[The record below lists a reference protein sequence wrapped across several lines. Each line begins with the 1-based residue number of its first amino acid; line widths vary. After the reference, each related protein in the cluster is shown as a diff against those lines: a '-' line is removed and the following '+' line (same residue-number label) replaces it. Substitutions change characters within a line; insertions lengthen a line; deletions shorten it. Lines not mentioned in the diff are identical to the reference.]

1 MVECMTFEALNDEKT
16 GAVVGTPRTG
26 VSRAV
31 KWLVCLVLAMM
42 CALWIT
48 PYALAEGEGTLTEN
62 ITDPQN
68 LLGSNASSVSDKI
81 KETKEQTGTTVRLLY
96 VESFGTEVKPV
107 EWATGVLESLSPKPN
122 TVLLAV
128 ASGDG
133 KLVVVASSN
142 SDEWLR
148 NKKTVEALSEA
159 ATDKLAKSGAQDWSG
174 AAIAMMD
181 EIMLLKKT
189 STSSSLTVVGIIGLI
204 CAVVLLA
211 VGAVLIVLRNRK
223 RHKEAE
229 LDAERAAA
237 GKRTRANRR
246 RRAGEPTGRPAG
258 KSSRKTGEKRKG
270 GAAHGNRHGRRGRK
284 DKTVAESAVENV
296 TGAVIEAGGLAD
308 EARNDAVAG
317 VAGVTADAAETAAE
331 VAKVAGNAVGTVA
344 ENVSEPI
351 VDDSSRFMPASEQPA
366 ESSEGLSEATPAEA
380 IQESADTADTTV
392 EQSPSADAPEP
403 ESEPESEPEPAS
415 EPAPAAEPDPIP
427 EPEPESAPAVPEP
440 APAAPEPAPAA
451 EGEAKRKHPKFGLFK
466 KKPGARGESDD
477 ENAAKGRRKRKRRNE
492 DGDDES
498 VDARSAASDESEP
511 RFHAGDSF
519 MPGDGSVDQSVSDD
533 IEAMFA
539 KPFIPG
545 TRRSDGDDA
554 DSE

>member
-26 VSRAV
+26 VSQAV

-81 KETKEQTGTTVRLLY
+81 KETKEQTGATVRLLY

-284 DKTVAESAVENV
+284 DKKATESAVENV

-308 EARNDAVAG
+308 EAWNDAVSG
-317 VAGVTADAAETAAE
+317 VAGVTAEAAETAAETAAE
-331 VAKVAGNAVGTVA
+331 VAKFAGDAVGTVA
-344 ENVSEPI
+344 ENDSEPI
-351 VDDSSRFMPASEQPA
+351 ADDSSRFMPASEQPA

-380 IQESADTADTTV
+380 SQESADTADTTV
-392 EQSPSADAPEP
+392 EQSPSADTPEP
-403 ESEPESEPEPAS
+403 ESESEPEPDP
-415 EPAPAAEPDPIP
+415 EPAPAAEPDPT
-427 EPEPESAPAVPEP
+427 PEP
-440 APAAPEPAPAA
+440 APAAPEPASAA

-498 VDARSAASDESEP
+498 GDARSAASDESEP

-545 TRRSDGDDA
+545 TRRFDGDDA

>member
-16 GAVVGTPRTG
+16 GAVVGTPRTPRTG
-26 VSRAV
+26 VSQAV

-81 KETKEQTGTTVRLLY
+81 KETKEQTGATVRLLY

-107 EWATGVLESLSPKPN
+107 EWASGVLESLSPKPN

-148 NKKTVEALSEA
+148 NKKSMEALSEA

-189 STSSSLTVVGIIGLI
+189 STSSSLTIAGIIGLI
-204 CAVVLLA
+204 CAVVLLI
-211 VGAVLIVLRNRK
+211 VSAVLIVLRNRK
-223 RHKEAE
+223 RHKEAK
-229 LDAERAAA
+229 LDEERAAA

-246 RRAGEPTGRPAG
+246 RHAGESAG
-258 KSSRKTGEKRKG
+258 GSSGKDRKRGEKRKG
-270 GAAHGNRHGRRGRK
+270 GSAHGNRHGRKGRR
-284 DKTVAESAVENV
+284 DKKAIGQAAENTAE
-296 TGAVIEAGGLAD
+296 TMIGTIAEAGESVD
-308 EARNDAVAG
+308 EARNEAIAGAAASAVEATAG
-317 VAGVTADAAETAAE
+317 VAELAGNAAETAAE
-331 VAKVAGNAVGTVA
+331 HAAETTVQA
-344 ENVSEPI
+344 EAEPI
-351 VDDSSRFMPASEQPA
+351 ADDSSRFMPENEQLVESA
-366 ESSEGLSEATPAEA
+366 EPSEAQPEMTFPDA
-380 IQESADTADTTV
+380 IQESADTAV
-392 EQSPSADAPEP
+392 EEPEPNPELKPEPAPEP
-403 ESEPESEPEPAS
+403 EPATAPESEPEP
-415 EPAPAAEPDPIP
+415 EP
-427 EPEPESAPAVPEP
+427 
-440 APAAPEPAPAA
+440 
-451 EGEAKRKHPKFGLFK
+451 KRKHSKFGLFK
-466 KKPGARGESDD
+466 KKSGARGESDD
-477 ENAAKGRRKRKRRNE
+477 ESAAKGRRKRKRRNDE
-492 DGDDES
+492 DEDDES
-498 VDARSAASDESEP
+498 VQPEEPGESEP

-519 MPGDGSVDQSVSDD
+519 MPGDGSVDQAVSDD

-539 KPFIPG
+539 KPFVPG
-545 TRRSDGDDA
+545 TRRFDGNDGNDGNNA
-554 DSE
+554 DSQNN

>member
-16 GAVVGTPRTG
+16 GAVVGTPRTPRTG
-26 VSRAV
+26 VSQAV

-81 KETKEQTGTTVRLLY
+81 KETKEQTGATVRLLY

-107 EWATGVLESLSPKPN
+107 EWASGVLESLSPKPN

-148 NKKTVEALSEA
+148 NKKSMEALSEA

-189 STSSSLTVVGIIGLI
+189 STSSSLTIAGIIGLI
-204 CAVVLLA
+204 CAVVLLI
-211 VGAVLIVLRNRK
+211 VSAVLIVLRNRK
-223 RHKEAE
+223 RHKEAK
-229 LDAERAAA
+229 LDEERAAA

-246 RRAGEPTGRPAG
+246 RHAGESAG
-258 KSSRKTGEKRKG
+258 GSSGKDRKRGEKRKG
-270 GAAHGNRHGRRGRK
+270 GSAHGNRHGRKGRR
-284 DKTVAESAVENV
+284 DKKAIGQAAENTAE
-296 TGAVIEAGGLAD
+296 TMIGTIAEAGESVD
-308 EARNDAVAG
+308 EARNEAIAGAAASAVEATAG
-317 VAGVTADAAETAAE
+317 VAELAGNAAETAAE
-331 VAKVAGNAVGTVA
+331 HAAETTVQA
-344 ENVSEPI
+344 EAEPI
-351 VDDSSRFMPASEQPA
+351 ADDSSRFMPENEQLVESA
-366 ESSEGLSEATPAEA
+366 EPSEAQPEMTFPDA
-380 IQESADTADTTV
+380 IQESADTAV
-392 EQSPSADAPEP
+392 EEPEPNPELEPEPAPEP
-403 ESEPESEPEPAS
+403 EPATAPESEPEP
-415 EPAPAAEPDPIP
+415 EP
-427 EPEPESAPAVPEP
+427 
-440 APAAPEPAPAA
+440 
-451 EGEAKRKHPKFGLFK
+451 KRKHSKFGLFK
-466 KKPGARGESDD
+466 KKSGARGESDD
-477 ENAAKGRRKRKRRNE
+477 ESAAKGRRKRKRRNDE
-492 DGDDES
+492 DEDDES
-498 VDARSAASDESEP
+498 VQPEEPGESEP
-511 RFHAGDSF
+511 RFHVGDSF

-539 KPFIPG
+539 KPFVPG
-545 TRRSDGDDA
+545 TRRFDGNDGNDGNNA
-554 DSE
+554 DSQNN

>member
-16 GAVVGTPRTG
+16 GAVVGTPRTPRTG
-26 VSRAV
+26 VSQAV
-31 KWLVCLVLAMM
+31 KWLVCLVLVMM

-81 KETKEQTGTTVRLLY
+81 KETKEQTGATVRLLY

-107 EWATGVLESLSPKPN
+107 EWASGVLESLSPKPN

-148 NKKTVEALSEA
+148 NKKSMEALSEA

-189 STSSSLTVVGIIGLI
+189 STSSSLTIAGIIGLI
-204 CAVVLLA
+204 CAVVLLI
-211 VGAVLIVLRNRK
+211 VSAVLIVLRNRK
-223 RHKEAE
+223 RHKEAK
-229 LDAERAAA
+229 LDEERAAA

-246 RRAGEPTGRPAG
+246 RHAGESAG
-258 KSSRKTGEKRKG
+258 GSSGKDRKRGEKRKG
-270 GAAHGNRHGRRGRK
+270 GSAHGNRHGRKGRR
-284 DKTVAESAVENV
+284 DKKVIGQAAENTAE
-296 TGAVIEAGGLAD
+296 TMIGTIAEAGESVD
-308 EARNDAVAG
+308 EARNEAIAGAAASAVEATAG
-317 VAGVTADAAETAAE
+317 VAELAGNAAETAAE
-331 VAKVAGNAVGTVA
+331 HAAETTVQA
-344 ENVSEPI
+344 EAEPI
-351 VDDSSRFMPASEQPA
+351 ADDSSRFMPENEQLVESA
-366 ESSEGLSEATPAEA
+366 EPSEAQPEMTFPDA
-380 IQESADTADTTV
+380 IQESADTAV
-392 EQSPSADAPEP
+392 EEPEPNPELKPEPAPEP
-403 ESEPESEPEPAS
+403 EPATAPESEPEP
-415 EPAPAAEPDPIP
+415 EP
-427 EPEPESAPAVPEP
+427 
-440 APAAPEPAPAA
+440 
-451 EGEAKRKHPKFGLFK
+451 KRKHSKFGLFK
-466 KKPGARGESDD
+466 KKSGARGESDD
-477 ENAAKGRRKRKRRNE
+477 ESAAKGRRKRKRRNDE
-492 DGDDES
+492 DEDDES
-498 VDARSAASDESEP
+498 VDAQSVQPEEPGESEP

-519 MPGDGSVDQSVSDD
+519 MPGDGSVDQAVSDD

-539 KPFIPG
+539 KPFVPG
-545 TRRSDGDDA
+545 TRRFDGNDGNNA
-554 DSE
+554 DSQNN

>member
-16 GAVVGTPRTG
+16 GAVVGTPRTPRTG
-26 VSRAV
+26 VSQAV

-81 KETKEQTGTTVRLLY
+81 KETKEQTGATVRLLY

-107 EWATGVLESLSPKPN
+107 EWASGVLESLSPKPN

-148 NKKTVEALSEA
+148 NKKSMEALSEA

-189 STSSSLTVVGIIGLI
+189 STSSSLTIAGIIGLI
-204 CAVVLLA
+204 CAVVLLI
-211 VGAVLIVLRNRK
+211 VSAVLIVLRNRK
-223 RHKEAE
+223 RHKEAK
-229 LDAERAAA
+229 LDEERAAA

-246 RRAGEPTGRPAG
+246 RHAGESAG
-258 KSSRKTGEKRKG
+258 GSSGKDCKRGEKRKG
-270 GAAHGNRHGRRGRK
+270 GSAHGNRHGRKGRR
-284 DKTVAESAVENV
+284 DKKVIGQAAENTAE
-296 TGAVIEAGGLAD
+296 TMIGTIAEAGESVD
-308 EARNDAVAG
+308 EARNEAIAGAAASAVEATAG
-317 VAGVTADAAETAAE
+317 VAELAGNAAETAAE
-331 VAKVAGNAVGTVA
+331 HAAETTVQA
-344 ENVSEPI
+344 EAEPI
-351 VDDSSRFMPASEQPA
+351 ADDSSRFMPENEQLVESA
-366 ESSEGLSEATPAEA
+366 EPSEAQPEMTFPDA
-380 IQESADTADTTV
+380 IQESADTAV
-392 EQSPSADAPEP
+392 EEPEPNPELKPEPAPEP
-403 ESEPESEPEPAS
+403 EPATAPESEPEP
-415 EPAPAAEPDPIP
+415 EP
-427 EPEPESAPAVPEP
+427 
-440 APAAPEPAPAA
+440 
-451 EGEAKRKHPKFGLFK
+451 KRKHSKFGLFK
-466 KKPGARGESDD
+466 KKSGARGESDD
-477 ENAAKGRRKRKRRNE
+477 ESAAKGRRKRKRRNDE
-492 DGDDES
+492 DEDDES
-498 VDARSAASDESEP
+498 VDAQSVQPEEPGESEP

-519 MPGDGSVDQSVSDD
+519 MPGDGSVDQAVSDD

-539 KPFIPG
+539 KPFVPG
-545 TRRSDGDDA
+545 TRRFDGNDGNDGNNA
-554 DSE
+554 DSQNN

>member
-1 MVECMTFEALNDEKT
+1 MVECMTFEALNGEKT
-16 GAVVGTPRTG
+16 GAVVGAPRTPRTG
-26 VSRAV
+26 VSQAV

-68 LLGSNASSVSDKI
+68 LLGSNTSSVSDKI
-81 KETKEQTGTTVRLLY
+81 KETKEQTGATVRLLY

-204 CAVVLLA
+204 CAVALLI

-229 LDAERAAA
+229 LDAKRAAA

-246 RRAGEPTGRPAG
+246 RHAGEPAG
-258 KSSRKTGEKRKG
+258 GSSGKERKRGEKRKG
-270 GAAHGNRHGRRGRK
+270 GSAHGNRHGHKGRR
-284 DKTVAESAVENV
+284 DKKAADQAAENTAETLTGTSAE
-296 TGAVIEAGGLAD
+296 TGGLTGGLIDGLTD

-317 VAGVTADAAETAAE
+317 AVVGVVEAVTGAAESAGDAVETATELAAQTAA
-331 VAKVAGNAVGTVA
+331 KN
-344 ENVSEPI
+344 
-351 VDDSSRFMPASEQPA
+351 
-366 ESSEGLSEATPAEA
+366 
-380 IQESADTADTTV
+380 
-392 EQSPSADAPEP
+392 
-403 ESEPESEPEPAS
+403 
-415 EPAPAAEPDPIP
+415 
-427 EPEPESAPAVPEP
+427 
-440 APAAPEPAPAA
+440 
-451 EGEAKRKHPKFGLFK
+451 
-466 KKPGARGESDD
+466 
-477 ENAAKGRRKRKRRNE
+477 RRKRKRRGDE
-492 DGDDES
+492 DEGGES
-498 VDARSAASDESEP
+498 VDVRSVQSAELDESEP

-545 TRRSDGDDA
+545 TRRIEGNNDNDGGNGGFRDD
-554 DSE
+554 

>member
-16 GAVVGTPRTG
+16 GAVVGTPRTPRTG
-26 VSRAV
+26 VSQAV

-81 KETKEQTGTTVRLLY
+81 KETKEQTGATVRLLY

-107 EWATGVLESLSPKPN
+107 EWASGVLESLSPKPN

-148 NKKTVEALSEA
+148 NKKSMEALSEA

-189 STSSSLTVVGIIGLI
+189 STSSSLTIAGIIGLI
-204 CAVVLLA
+204 CAVVLLI

-223 RHKEAE
+223 RRKEAK
-229 LDAERAAA
+229 LDEERAAA

-246 RRAGEPTGRPAG
+246 RRADEPVSRSAGERD
-258 KSSRKTGEKRKG
+258 RKRGEKRKG
-270 GAAHGNRHGRRGRK
+270 GTAHGNRHGRKGRR
-284 DKTVAESAVENV
+284 DKKAAGQAVEN
-296 TGAVIEAGGLAD
+296 TAETMIGTIAEAGESVD
-308 EARNDAVAG
+308 EARNEAIAGAAASAVEATAG
-317 VAGVTADAAETAAE
+317 VAELAGNAAETAAE
-331 VAKVAGNAVGTVA
+331 HAAETTVQA
-344 ENVSEPI
+344 EAEPI
-351 VDDSSRFMPASEQPA
+351 ADDSSRFMPENEQLVESA
-366 ESSEGLSEATPAEA
+366 EPSEAQPEMTFPDA
-380 IQESADTADTTV
+380 IQESADTAV
-392 EQSPSADAPEP
+392 EEPEPNPELEPEPAPEP
-403 ESEPESEPEPAS
+403 EPATAPESEPEP
-415 EPAPAAEPDPIP
+415 EP
-427 EPEPESAPAVPEP
+427 
-440 APAAPEPAPAA
+440 
-451 EGEAKRKHPKFGLFK
+451 KRKHSKFGLFK
-466 KKPGARGESDD
+466 KKSGARGESDD
-477 ENAAKGRRKRKRRNE
+477 ESAAKGRRKRKRR
-492 DGDDES
+492 GDEDES
-498 VDARSAASDESEP
+498 GESADARSVQSAEPGESEP

-545 TRRSDGDDA
+545 TRRIDGNNDNDD
-554 DSE
+554 DNGGSRDD